1 MKTGGLAVL
10 CVLAVYPAAA
20 QTPHRELGP
29 HVHGRGTLNIAIE
42 GDKVTME
49 LETPGMDI
57 VGFEHAAT
65 TQRDKATV
73 EKAKAQL
80 SAPLS
85 LFTLPAGA
93 GCRVT
98 EATIAIEQGEHEHD
112 AKEKAEASTK
122 GEAHSAGHS
131 EFHAQYALECSS
143 ANAITAIEFG
153 YFRAFP
159 GAEKLDINVI
169 TPKGQSRFEAT
180 RARPNISLTGMM

>member
-1 MKTGGLAVL
+1 MKIGGLAVL
-10 CVLAVYPAAA
+10 CILATYPAAA
-20 QTPHRELGP
+20 QTAHRELGA

-65 TQRDKATV
+65 TQRDKAAL
-73 EKAKAQL
+73 EKAKARL

-98 EATIAIEQGEHEHD
+98 DATIAIERGEHNDD
-112 AKEKAEASTK
+112 AKEEPEGSTK
-122 GEAHSAGHS
+122 SEGHAGGHS
-131 EFHAQYALECSS
+131 EFHAQYGLQCSS
-143 ANAITAIEFG
+143 ADTITAIEFD

-159 GAEKLDINVI
+159 GAEKLDVNVI